1 VSTIKKLAGQTAV
14 YGLSSIA
21 GRFIN
26 YLLVPLFT
34 RVFTQAEYGINAE
47 FYAYISF
54 LNILLTHGM
63 ETAFFRFAQENNSRK
78 VYAQAFI
85 SIFGASSFFFLLV
98 LLGGNFISNQIGYGL
113 HPEYLTYAA
122 GILILD
128 ALAAIPFALLRE
140 QKKAL
145 RFAVI
150 KNLNIFINVG
160 INLYLLVFC
169 PWFANVYKISPPFAI
184 INPGIEVVFIA
195 NLIASL
201 VTLILLFPE
210 LRQISFV
217 FDKQLW
223 QQMMVY
229 AIPMIWVG
237 FAGMINETLDRAL
250 LRYVWPDPIEAQQ
263 MNGIYSANYKLSI
276 IITLFIQAYK
286 FAAEPFFFAHAKQ
299 TDKRSLYAEVM
310 NYFTWICLFIF
321 ILVSSFLHYFKSFIG
336 PDFHEGLKVVPILL
350 WANIFLGLY
359 YNVSIWYKL
368 SNQTKKG
375 ALISLIGAGITIVL
389 NLILIP
395 ILGYE
400 GCAWTTFI
408 CYLTMLVIGYY
419 WGQKYYPIPYNIK
432 RIALYA
438 LSAILIYIFITY
450 VSLQIEPNSF
460 LGFAIR
466 LVALFLFAGLGLKM
480 EFKNLVAS
488 KNGA

>member
-1 VSTIKKLAGQTAV
+1 
-14 YGLSSIA
+14 
-21 GRFIN
+21 
-26 YLLVPLFT
+26 
-34 RVFTQAEYGINAE
+34 
-47 FYAYISF
+47 
-54 LNILLTHGM
+54 
-63 ETAFFRFAQENNSRK
+63 
-78 VYAQAFI
+78 
-85 SIFGASSFFFLLV
+85 
-98 LLGGNFISNQIGYGL
+98 
-113 HPEYLTYAA
+113 
-122 GILILD
+122 
-128 ALAAIPFALLRE
+128 
-140 QKKAL
+140 
-145 RFAVI
+145 
-150 KNLNIFINVG
+150 
-160 INLYLLVFC
+160 LVFC
-169 PWFANVYKISPPFAI
+169 PWFSNVYKIIPPFAI

-201 VTLILLFPE
+201 VTLILLFAE

-217 FDKQLW
+217 FDKELW

-237 FAGMINETLDRAL
+237 LAGMVNETLDRAL
-250 LRYVWPDPIEAQQ
+250 LRFVWPDPIEAQQ

-310 NYFTWICLFIF
+310 NYFAWICLFIF
-321 ILVSSFLHYFKSFIG
+321 ILISSFLHYFKSFIG

-432 RIALYA
+432 RIGLYVFT
-438 LSAILIYIFITY
+438 AILIYIIITY

-466 LVALFLFAGLGLKM
+466 LVALFLFVGLGLKM